1 MRSILTEVDRVVL
14 NAMLIQAP
22 KAQIFGI
29 AFGEADP
36 SGFVARFNAR

>member
-1 MRSILTEVDRVVL
+1 MVDRVIL

-29 AFGEADP
+29 VFGEADP
-36 SGFVARFNAR
+36 PL